1 MNDVAH
7 IRNFC
12 IIAHID
18 HGKSTLADRLLE
30 ITGTI
35 AKRDMQEQL
44 LDQMDIERERGI
56 TVKLAPVRMNWKDH
70 ELNLIDTPGHVDFSY
85 EVSRSLAA
93 VEGAVLVVDASQ
105 GIQAQTLA
113 NLELARQEGLT
124 IIPVLNKI
132 DLPNA
137 DVERVTR
144 EVVSVLKIDPATI
157 LHVSA
162 KQGTGVTEILDR
174 VVRDIPPPQGDPI
187 ATPRALIFDS
197 IFDAYQGVV
206 AYVRVIDG
214 TLKAGQEIH
223 FLATQAKSLSI
234 EVGKFT
240 PKRFALQDVHAGQ
253 IGYVVTG
260 LKDVRLAQVGDT
272 ITLKQDSSLALGGY
286 KQVKPMVFAGIF
298 PTGGEEAGNLR
309 EALEKL
315 QLNDASLVFEP
326 EQSPALG
333 FGFRCGF
340 LGLLHMDIVR
350 ERLQREY
357 KVEVLMTVPSVAYK
371 VYQRSKLE
379 PLIARSPSAM
389 PDPASIDYIEEPMM
403 HIRVVVP
410 SSYIG
415 AVMQATQDRR
425 GIFQALEYIENDRAV
440 LSFSMPLASMIV
452 DYYDTL
458 KSVTAGF
465 ASLNYEPSEYVRTEV
480 QRMDILVA
488 GDMVEPLS
496 TIVYT
501 DTSYRV
507 GREIVESLKKVL
519 PRQQFEV
526 KIQAAIGSKIIASE
540 QLAAMRKDVTAGLY
554 GGDVTRKRK
563 VLEKQKKG
571 KAKMKAMG
579 KVDIP
584 QSAFLAVLK
593 R

>member
-56 TVKLAPVRMNWKDH
+56 TVKLAPVRMHWKDH

-162 KQGTGVTEILDR
+162 KQGTGVAEILDR
-174 VVRDIPPPQGDPI
+174 VVRDIPPPQGNPT

-197 IFDAYQGVV
+197 IFDSYQGVV
-206 AYVRVIDG
+206 TYVRVIDG

-272 ITLKQDSSLALGGY
+272 ITLKQDPSLALGGY

-371 VYQRSKLE
+371 VYQRSKTE
-379 PLIARSPSAM
+379 PLIVRSPSAM

-403 HIRVVVP
+403 RIRVVVP

-501 DTSYRV
+501 DTSYRI

>member
-1 MNDVAH
+1 
-7 IRNFC
+7 
-12 IIAHID
+12 
-18 HGKSTLADRLLE
+18 
-30 ITGTI
+30 
-35 AKRDMQEQL
+35 
-44 LDQMDIERERGI
+44 
-56 TVKLAPVRMNWKDH
+56 
-70 ELNLIDTPGHVDFSY
+70 
-85 EVSRSLAA
+85 
-93 VEGAVLVVDASQ
+93 
-105 GIQAQTLA
+105 
-113 NLELARQEGLT
+113 
-124 IIPVLNKI
+124 
-132 DLPNA
+132 
-137 DVERVTR
+137 
-144 EVVSVLKIDPATI
+144 
-157 LHVSA
+157 
-162 KQGTGVTEILDR
+162 
-174 VVRDIPPPQGDPI
+174 
-187 ATPRALIFDS
+187 
-197 IFDAYQGVV
+197 
-206 AYVRVIDG
+206 
-214 TLKAGQEIH
+214 
-223 FLATQAKSLSI
+223 
-234 EVGKFT
+234 
-240 PKRFALQDVHAGQ
+240 
-253 IGYVVTG
+253 
-260 LKDVRLAQVGDT
+260 
-272 ITLKQDSSLALGGY
+272 
-286 KQVKPMVFAGIF
+286 MVFAGIF

-371 VYQRSKLE
+371 VYQRSKSE

-403 HIRVVVP
+403 RIRVVVP

-425 GIFQALEYIENDRAV
+425 GIFHALEYIENDRAV

-501 DTSYRV
+501 DTSYRI

>member
-1 MNDVAH
+1 MTLNH

-30 ITGTI
+30 VTGTV

-56 TVKLAPVRMNWKDH
+56 TVKLAPVRMQWKDH

-93 VEGAVLVVDASQ
+93 VEGALLVVDATQ

-124 IIPVLNKI
+124 IIPVINKI

-137 DVERVTR
+137 DVEKVSR
-144 EVVSVLKIDPATI
+144 ELVHVLQVDPTTI

-162 KQGTGVTEILDR
+162 KQGTGVTDILDR
-174 VVRDIPPPQGDPI
+174 VIQDVPPPVGDPN
-187 ATPRALIFDS
+187 ATPRTLIFDS
-197 IFDAYQGVV
+197 VFDSYQGVV
-206 AYVRVIDG
+206 TYVRVIDG
-214 TLKAGQEIH
+214 VLRSGQEIH
-223 FLATQAKSLSI
+223 FVATKSKSLSL

-240 PKRFALQDVHAGQ
+240 PKRSGTPDLHAGQ
-253 IGYVVTG
+253 IGYIVTG

-272 ITLKQDSSLALGGY
+272 VTLQQQPAKALAGY

-298 PTGGEEAGNLR
+298 PAAGDDASNLR
-309 EALEKL
+309 VALEKL

-357 KVEVLMTVPSVAYK
+357 QVEVLMTVPSVAYK
-371 VYQRSKLE
+371 VFCRGKSE
-379 PLIARSPSAM
+379 PLIVRSPSGM
-389 PDPASIDYIEEPMM
+389 PDPATIDSIEEPMM

-410 SSYIG
+410 STYIG
-415 AVMQATQDRR
+415 PVMQATQDRR
-425 GIFQALEYIENDRAV
+425 GVFQALDYLENDRAV
-440 LSFSMPLASMIV
+440 ISFDMPLASMII

-465 ASLNYEPSEYVRTEV
+465 ASLNYEPSIYVRAEV

-488 GDMVEPLS
+488 GDLVEPLS

-501 DTSYRV
+501 DTSYRL
-507 GREIVESLKKVL
+507 GREIVASLKEVL
-519 PRQQFEV
+519 PRQMFEV

-540 QLAAMRKDVTAGLY
+540 HLPAMRKDVTAGLY
-554 GGDVTRKRK
+554 GGDVSRKRK